1 MTVMAVMPR
10 VSDDWTV
17 DDLEHL
23 PDDGLQ
29 YELVDG
35 MLLVSP
41 APNPAHQEVIS
52 ELCAQLRAV
61 APKHLKAL
69 VAPLDWQP
77 DRHTSLQPDLLV
89 VDRKNIGKKNI
100 SRPLALAV
108 EVLSP
113 STRRKDRVLKFSK
126 YADAGVASYW
136 IIDPAEPSIEA
147 YNLVDGTYTDAGRAS
162 GTESVTL
169 ERPFPVTITPAD
181 LVDI

>member
-61 APKHLKAL
+61 CPKHLKAL

-126 YADAGVASYW
+126 YPDAGVASYW
-136 IIDPAEPSIEA
+136 FIDPAEPSIEA
-147 YNLVDGTYTDAGRAS
+147 YNLVDGAYTDAGRAS

-169 ERPFPVTITPAD
+169 
-181 LVDI
+181 